1 MWKVTKKEPPMLI
14 LNFAHPITEPQ
25 REKIEAL
32 TEQKIEEIKSIK
44 VHFEGQRSFI
54 EQVTEIIEEIG
65 LTSDDWQTRQILINP
80 PSLNYIACV
89 LLAELHGRMGY
100 FPPIIRLRQ
109 IPEVTPPKFEVAEI
123 INLNAVRNNA
133 RQKR

>member
-1 MWKVTKKEPPMLI
+1 MHI
-14 LNFAHPITEPQ
+14 LNFAHPLTDLQ
-25 REKIEAL
+25 KQQIEAL
-32 TEQKIEEIKSIK
+32 TEQKIEATTSVK
-44 VHFEGQRSFI
+44 VHFDGERSFV
-54 EQVTEIIEEIG
+54 EQVNEIVEEIEFP
-65 LTSDDWQTRQILINP
+65 SDVWQTKQILINP